1 MVEEAAMVGRSH
13 NGFGTTIY
21 GKRDFLAD
29 GSFVTTKWVIFF
41 WVPIL
46 PLSSMR
52 VRLAKQAQPPDDWLA
67 SLFLALGGVLAFRSS
82 ASYLVYSKRRPVLQQ
97 VVYIYA
103 FVLALGFAWWNLG
116 SNPTVV
122 NCATVCLLVALPFVL
137 RKVARSRAEEAGANY
152 TPE

>member
-1 MVEEAAMVGRSH
+1 MVGRSH

-29 GSFVTTKWVIFF
+29 GSFVTTKWVVFF
-41 WVPIL
+41 WIPIL

-52 VRLAKQAQPPDDWLA
+52 VRLAKQAQPPDHWLA

-82 ASYLVYSKRRPVLQQ
+82 ANYLVYSKRRPVPQQ
-97 VVYIYA
+97 VVYVYA
-103 FVLALGFAWWNLG
+103 FVLALGLTWWNFG
-116 SNPTVV
+116 SNPNIV
-122 NCATVCLLVALPFVL
+122 NGAAVCLLVALPFIL
-137 RKVARSRAEEAGANY
+137 GKLAGSGTEEAGADY